1 METASIDALGTSTEQ
16 MPIKPESGT
25 PARDG
30 AAFDEAVS
38 RFQAAMGEVLD
49 GLDLG
54 SLGMDG
60 DIEAPVAE
68 TGVLWV
74 GDVKTPSVKVGDTGA
89 ADAEAGDV
97 KTADVKVGDIKVP
110 DAEVGDVKT
119 TDVKVGD
126 AKVPDVEVGD
136 VKTADVKVGDTK
148 APAAEVVDV
157 DAPDVE
163 VADVDPAVV
172 DPAVLVNPMAYNPI
186 VDAPVV
192 QQVVA
197 DTMKVAAVD
206 SAESVRSAFLA
217 TAVEE
222 VCEAI
227 QVAPGVQPGQGAVRI
242 QLKADVLSGTEVFLE
257 AKGTTIT
264 VAFNPATADVA
275 EILSRNITQF
285 QQHLAGRIH
294 NYQIAAKVKGLKS

>member
-1 METASIDALGTSTEQ
+1 METASIDALGSSTEQ
-16 MPIKPESGT
+16 MPIKPESGAQ
-25 PARDG
+25 ARDG
-30 AAFDEAVS
+30 AAFDEAVN
-38 RFQAAMGEVLD
+38 RFKEAMGEGLDLGGLGLVD
-49 GLDLG
+49 GLDL
-54 SLGMDG
+54 D
-60 DIEAPVAE
+60 EVAS
-68 TGVLWV
+68 
-74 GDVKTPSVKVGDTGA
+74 DAAAGA
-89 ADAEAGDV
+89 AV
-97 KTADVKVGDIKVP
+97 
-110 DAEVGDVKT
+110 
-119 TDVKVGD
+119 
-126 AKVPDVEVGD
+126 
-136 VKTADVKVGDTK
+136 
-148 APAAEVVDV
+148 
-157 DAPDVE
+157 
-163 VADVDPAVV
+163 
-172 DPAVLVNPMAYNPI
+172 VNPMAYNPI
-186 VDAPVV
+186 ADAPAV

-227 QVAPGVQPGQGAVRI
+227 QVAPGVQPGQGEVRI

-294 NYQIAAKVKGLKS
+294 NYQIAAKIKELKS

>member
-30 AAFDEAVS
+30 TAFDEAVC
-38 RFQAAMGEVLD
+38 RFQAAMGEGLG

-54 SLGMDG
+54 VLGMGG
-60 DIEAPVAE
+60 DVEAPVA
-68 TGVLWV
+68 
-74 GDVKTPSVKVGDTGA
+74 
-89 ADAEAGDV
+89 
-97 KTADVKVGDIKVP
+97 
-110 DAEVGDVKT
+110 DAEVGDVKAA
-119 TDVKVGD
+119 DVKVGD
-126 AKVPDVEVGD
+126 AKMPAVVDVDTPDVEV
-136 VKTADVKVGDTK
+136 
-148 APAAEVVDV
+148 PDV
-157 DAPDVE
+157 DQ
-163 VADVDPAVV
+163 AVV

-186 VDAPVV
+186 ADAPVV

-227 QVAPGVQPGQGAVRI
+227 QVAPGVQPGQGEVRI

-294 NYQIAAKVKGLKS
+294 NYQIAAKIKLKS

>member
-38 RFQAAMGEVLD
+38 RFQAAMGEGLG

-54 SLGMDG
+54 ALGMGG
-60 DIEAPVAE
+60 DVEAPVA
-68 TGVLWV
+68 
-74 GDVKTPSVKVGDTGA
+74 
-89 ADAEAGDV
+89 
-97 KTADVKVGDIKVP
+97 
-110 DAEVGDVKT
+110 DAEVGDVKAAG
-119 TDVKVGD
+119 VKVGD
-126 AKVPDVEVGD
+126 VKMPDAEVGD

-148 APAAEVVDV
+148 APAAEVVDA
-157 DAPDVE
+157 DTPDVE
-163 VADVDPAVV
+163 VPDVDPAVV
-172 DPAVLVNPMAYNPI
+172 DPTVLVNPMAYNPI
-186 VDAPVV
+186 ADAPVV

-227 QVAPGVQPGQGAVRI
+227 QVAPGVQPGQGEVRI

-294 NYQIAAKVKGLKS
+294 NYQIAAKVKGLKG

>member
-1 METASIDALGTSTEQ
+1 METASVDALGTSTEQ

-38 RFQAAMGEVLD
+38 RFQAAMGEGLG

-54 SLGMDG
+54 SLGMGG
-60 DIEAPVAE
+60 DVEAPVAE
-68 TGVLWV
+68 VV
-74 GDVKTPSVKVGDTGA
+74 
-89 ADAEAGDV
+89 DAEL
-97 KTADVKVGDIKVP
+97 
-110 DAEVGDVKT
+110 
-119 TDVKVGD
+119 
-126 AKVPDVEVGD
+126 PDVEV
-136 VKTADVKVGDTK
+136 
-148 APAAEVVDV
+148 P
-157 DAPDVE
+157 
-163 VADVDPAVV
+163 DVDPAVV
-172 DPAVLVNPMAYNPI
+172 DPTVLVNPMAYNPI
-186 VDAPVV
+186 ADAPVV

-227 QVAPGVQPGQGAVRI
+227 QVAPGVQPGQGEVRI

-275 EILSRNITQF
+275 DILSRNITQF

-294 NYQIAAKVKGLKS
+294 NYQIAAKIKLKS

>member
-1 METASIDALGTSTEQ
+1 METVSIDALGSSTEQ
-16 MPIKPESGT
+16 MPIKPELESQ
-25 PARDG
+25 PRDG

-38 RFQAAMGEVLD
+38 RFRAAMGEGLG

-54 SLGMDG
+54 GLGIEEDVTVPVADG
-60 DIEAPVAE
+60 FGAKVPDADDFGARVPVADDFGAKAPVAE
-68 TGVLWV
+68 
-74 GDVKTPSVKVGDTGA
+74 A
-89 ADAEAGDV
+89 
-97 KTADVKVGDIKVP
+97 P
-110 DAEVGDVKT
+110 DA
-119 TDVKVGD
+119 
-126 AKVPDVEVGD
+126 
-136 VKTADVKVGDTK
+136 K
-148 APAAEVVDV
+148 APAAE
-157 DAPDVE
+157 APDVDDL
-163 VADVDPAVV
+163 VADVPDGGAASADPSAV
-172 DPAVLVNPMAYNPI
+172 VNPMAYNPI
-186 VDAPVV
+186 ADAPVV

-217 TAVEE
+217 SAVEE

-227 QVAPGVQPGQGAVRI
+227 QVAPGVQPGQGEVRI

-294 NYQIAAKVKGLKS
+294 NYQIAAKIKLKS

>member
-1 METASIDALGTSTEQ
+1 METASIDALGTSTEGQ
-16 MPIKPESGT
+16 PIGQEAQPVI
-25 PARDG
+25 RDG
-30 AAFDEAVS
+30 TAFDEAVS
-38 RFQAAMGEVLD
+38 RFQAAMGEGIG

-60 DIEAPVAE
+60 DLEAPVTDVKKASAK
-68 TGVLWV
+68 V
-74 GDVKTPSVKVGDTGA
+74 GDCKVPAAEDAGVKVGDGKVPATE
-89 ADAEAGDV
+89 DAGV
-97 KTADVKVGDIKVP
+97 KTAG
-110 DAEVGDVKT
+110 
-119 TDVKVGD
+119 
-126 AKVPDVEVGD
+126 
-136 VKTADVKVGDTK
+136 VKVGDTK
-148 APAAEVVDV
+148 MPAVVDV

-186 VDAPVV
+186 ADAPVV

>member
-25 PARDG
+25 HARDG

-38 RFQAAMGEVLD
+38 RFRAAMGE
-49 GLDLG
+49 GLGGLELG
-54 SLGMDG
+54 SLGVNG
-60 DIEAPVAE
+60 DVEVPVAE
-68 TGVLWV
+68 VI
-74 GDVKTPSVKVGDTGA
+74 
-89 ADAEAGDV
+89 DAEH
-97 KTADVKVGDIKVP
+97 
-110 DAEVGDVKT
+110 
-119 TDVKVGD
+119 
-126 AKVPDVEVGD
+126 PDVEV
-136 VKTADVKVGDTK
+136 
-148 APAAEVVDV
+148 P
-157 DAPDVE
+157 
-163 VADVDPAVV
+163 DVDPAVV
-172 DPAVLVNPMAYNPI
+172 DPTVLVNPMAYNPI
-186 VDAPVV
+186 TDAPAV
-192 QQVVA
+192 QQVVTDA
-197 DTMKVAAVD
+197 MRVAAVD

-227 QVAPGVQPGQGAVRI
+227 QVAPGVQPGQGEVRI

-294 NYQIAAKVKGLKS
+294 NYQIAARVNKELKG

>member
-38 RFQAAMGEVLD
+38 RFQAAMGEGLG

-54 SLGMDG
+54 ALGMGG
-60 DIEAPVAE
+60 DVEAPVA
-68 TGVLWV
+68 
-74 GDVKTPSVKVGDTGA
+74 
-89 ADAEAGDV
+89 
-97 KTADVKVGDIKVP
+97 
-110 DAEVGDVKT
+110 DAEVGDVKAAGVKVGDGKVPAAEDAGVKVGDGKVPAT
-119 TDVKVGD
+119 EDAGVKTAGVKVGD
-126 AKVPDVEVGD
+126 AKIPDVEV
-136 VKTADVKVGDTK
+136 
-148 APAAEVVDV
+148 P
-157 DAPDVE
+157 
-163 VADVDPAVV
+163 DVDPAVV
-172 DPAVLVNPMAYNPI
+172 DPTVLVNPMAYNPI
-186 VDAPVV
+186 ADAPVV

-227 QVAPGVQPGQGAVRI
+227 QVAPGVQPGQGEVRI

-294 NYQIAAKVKGLKS
+294 NYQIAAKIKLKS

>member
-1 METASIDALGTSTEQ
+1 METASIDALGTSTEGQ
-16 MPIKPESGT
+16 PIGQEAQPVI
-25 PARDG
+25 RDG
-30 AAFDEAVS
+30 TAFDEAVS
-38 RFQAAMGEVLD
+38 RFQAAMGEGLG

-54 SLGMDG
+54 ALGMGG
-60 DIEAPVAE
+60 DVEAPVA
-68 TGVLWV
+68 
-74 GDVKTPSVKVGDTGA
+74 
-89 ADAEAGDV
+89 
-97 KTADVKVGDIKVP
+97 
-110 DAEVGDVKT
+110 DAEVGDVKAAGVKVGDVKMPDAEDAGVKT
-119 TDVKVGD
+119 AGVKVGD
-126 AKVPDVEVGD
+126 AKASAAEVADAKIPDVEV
-136 VKTADVKVGDTK
+136 
-148 APAAEVVDV
+148 PDV
-157 DAPDVE
+157 DQ
-163 VADVDPAVV
+163 AVV

-186 VDAPVV
+186 ADAPVV

>member
-1 METASIDALGTSTEQ
+1 METVSIDALGSSTEQ
-16 MPIKPESGT
+16 MPIKPELESQ
-25 PARDG
+25 PRDG

-38 RFQAAMGEVLD
+38 RFRAAMGEGLG

-54 SLGMDG
+54 GLG
-60 DIEAPVAE
+60 IEEDVTVPVAD
-68 TGVLWV
+68 GF
-74 GDVKTPSVKVGDTGA
+74 GA
-89 ADAEAGDV
+89 
-97 KTADVKVGDIKVP
+97 KVP
-110 DAEVGDVKT
+110 DADDFGARVPVAEAP
-119 TDVKVGD
+119 D
-126 AKVPDVEVGD
+126 A
-136 VKTADVKVGDTK
+136 K
-148 APAAEVVDV
+148 APAAE
-157 DAPDVE
+157 APDVDDL
-163 VADVDPAVV
+163 VADVPDGGAASADPSAV
-172 DPAVLVNPMAYNPI
+172 VNPMAYNPI
-186 VDAPVV
+186 ADAPVV

-217 TAVEE
+217 SAVEE

-227 QVAPGVQPGQGAVRI
+227 QVAPGVQPGQGEVRI

-294 NYQIAAKVKGLKS
+294 NYQISARVKELKS

>member
-38 RFQAAMGEVLD
+38 RFQAAMGEGLG

-54 SLGMDG
+54 ALGMGG
-60 DIEAPVAE
+60 DIEAPVA
-68 TGVLWV
+68 
-74 GDVKTPSVKVGDTGA
+74 
-89 ADAEAGDV
+89 
-97 KTADVKVGDIKVP
+97 
-110 DAEVGDVKT
+110 DAEVGDVKAAGVKVGDVKVPAT
-119 TDVKVGD
+119 EDAGVKTAGVKVGD
-126 AKVPDVEVGD
+126 AKASAAEVADAKIPDVEV
-136 VKTADVKVGDTK
+136 
-148 APAAEVVDV
+148 P
-157 DAPDVE
+157 
-163 VADVDPAVV
+163 DVDPAVV

-186 VDAPVV
+186 ADAPVV

-217 TAVEE
+217 SAVEE

-227 QVAPGVQPGQGAVRI
+227 QVAPGVQPGQGEVRI

-294 NYQIAAKVKGLKS
+294 NYQIAAKIKLKS

>member
-16 MPIKPESGT
+16 MPIKPESMVQV
-25 PARDG
+25 RDG
-30 AAFDEAVS
+30 AAFGEAVS
-38 RFQAAMGEVLD
+38 RFQAAMADGLG

-54 SLGMDG
+54 SLGMDV
-60 DIEAPVAE
+60 DIEAPVTE
-68 TGVLWV
+68 TGSPEIAE
-74 GDVKTPSVKVGDTGA
+74 GKA
-89 ADAEAGDV
+89 ASAKA
-97 KTADVKVGDIKVP
+97 
-110 DAEVGDVKT
+110 
-119 TDVKVGD
+119 GD
-126 AKVPDVEVGD
+126 AKMS
-136 VKTADVKVGDTK
+136 
-148 APAAEVVDV
+148 AAVDV
-157 DAPDVE
+157 DASDAEVPDV
-163 VADVDPAVV
+163 DSAVV
-172 DPAVLVNPMAYNPI
+172 DPTVFVNPMAYNPI
-186 VDAPVV
+186 ADAPVV

-197 DTMKVAAVD
+197 DTMKVAAVG

-227 QVAPGVQPGQGAVRI
+227 QVAPGVQPGQGEVRI

-294 NYQIAAKVKGLKS
+294 DYQIAAKIKGFKS